1 MQAYI
6 EEVPQAAMTRDA
18 LQYADIE
25 LSVQNLGEVRNIF
38 HDYLQR
44 AYNGEMSPADAMAAA
59 QAEADEALELFR
71 E

>member
-6 EEVPQAAMTRDA
+6 AEVPHAAATRDA
-18 LQYADIE
+18 LASAGDE

-44 AYNGEMSPADAMAAA
+44 AYNGEMTPAEAMAAA
-59 QAEADEALELFR
+59 QQAADEALADFK
-71 E
+71 